1 MDDIS
6 FQVASPMPLMSLV
19 LLVSIFLFSI
29 YLAKWF
35 NDSLIFLESDDR
47 CSSEPWREIGRKL
60 LSHRFGSVGQLGL
73 YGNWML
79 IILSSTHCVVVV
91 LRADTLFE
99 VCCCL
104 LINLLSVA
112 LLIGFL
118 SLLLSL
124 YDNWDLSIASSNSS
138 LGKLLLRTIFS

>member
-47 CSSEPWREIGRKL
+47 CSSEP
-60 LSHRFGSVGQLGL
+60 
-73 YGNWML
+73 
-79 IILSSTHCVVVV
+79 
-91 LRADTLFE
+91 
-99 VCCCL
+99 
-104 LINLLSVA
+104 
-112 LLIGFL
+112 
-118 SLLLSL
+118 
-124 YDNWDLSIASSNSS
+124 
-138 LGKLLLRTIFS
+138 